1 MPAERL
7 NRKITVIL
15 ATDVAAYSKHVEQ
28 DESLTIKTYSE
39 REVVLLKLIKDFRGR
54 VFNTA
59 GDSVLAE
66 FASAVD
72 AVECAAAFQ
81 VRMVGINS
89 QPDAK
94 CKLEFRIGINMG
106 DVVQKDGNLLGD
118 GVNIA
123 ARLEALSQPNGVSIS
138 KSVHDLVAPKTNLN
152 FNDLGIQKI
161 KENEFH
167 AFDLMMKHSKR
178 RSRKYAKGI
187 NVGTL
192 FAAIAITAI
201 SIAGAIFFIS
211 SYEKS
216 AENRQKA
223 VLTSVP
229 LILVEPIAVSEN
241 QKELQTL

>member
-7 NRKITVIL
+7 DRKVTVIL

-39 REVVLLKLIKDFRGR
+39 REAVLLKLIKDFRGR

-81 VRMVGINS
+81 VQMVTINS
-89 QPDAK
+89 QPDTK

-118 GVNIA
+118 GVNITPRHYMSFSVMA
-123 ARLEALSQPNGVSIS
+123 IQNRMGVTAFTLARPR
-138 KSVHDLVAPKTNLN
+138 TNLIIGLKN
-152 FNDLGIQKI
+152 
-161 KENEFH
+161 
-167 AFDLMMKHSKR
+167 
-178 RSRKYAKGI
+178 
-187 NVGTL
+187 T
-192 FAAIAITAI
+192 
-201 SIAGAIFFIS
+201 
-211 SYEKS
+211 
-216 AENRQKA
+216 
-223 VLTSVP
+223 
-229 LILVEPIAVSEN
+229 
-241 QKELQTL
+241 